1 MGQSGVLGQSGD
13 IVISRMVRHY
23 KRKTNQ
29 HSWSED
35 SMKSAILAY
44 NNKEMGFR
52 KAALSFGVPQTTLE
66 RRAKQFAATENLAK
80 ASTKALGRFK
90 TVFTEDQEVQLVEY
104 IKTME
109 ARLFGLTSLELRSLA
124 YQLAVKNNISHT
136 FCKDDL
142 AGVDWLYGFMK
153 RHSDL
158 SLRQPEATSAARA
171 SGFNPIAVGKFFA
184 LLTEVVEKNKLTA
197 SQIFNVDETV
207 ITCVPKSHSKVIA
220 CRGRR
225 QVGAITSAERGQ
237 TITAEICMVADGSYM
252 PPMLIFPR
260 VRNKPELI
268 DGGPP
273 GAWAEVHPSGWIQT
287 DLFLKWFDKFVI
299 FSRASK
305 THKVLLL
312 LDGHVTH
319 TKSLELIYK
328 ARDAGVI
335 LLCFP
340 PHCTHRLQPLD
351 VAFMK
356 PLSLYYS
363 DEVKK
368 WLREH
373 AKDHRVVTQFQI
385 ASLFGKAYL
394 KASTMTTAISGF
406 RATGIWPVDANI
418 FKEHDFLASA
428 ATDIDLNVSVT
439 DLQNI
444 SNSVLQAKDV
454 LTPII
459 QTNSL
464 PIIHPSTSNPIGQQ
478 NNDLTLSITQH
489 SSPGCSHWSAGAEKS
504 VTKSFFA
511 LSPEEIQPI
520 PKSNKTTARIS
531 RRRGKT
537 AILTESPYKNEL
549 LAANILSATPR
560 KFKND

>member
-1 MGQSGVLGQSGD
+1 
-13 IVISRMVRHY
+13 
-23 KRKTNQ
+23 
-29 HSWSED
+29 
-35 SMKSAILAY
+35 
-44 NNKEMGFR
+44 
-52 KAALSFGVPQTTLE
+52 
-66 RRAKQFAATENLAK
+66 
-80 ASTKALGRFK
+80 
-90 TVFTEDQEVQLVEY
+90 VFTKEQEVELVEY

-153 RHSDL
+153 RHPDL

-171 SGFNPIAVGKFFA
+171 SGFNQVAVGKFFA
-184 LLTEVVEKNKLTA
+184 LLTEVMDKNKLTA
-197 SQIFNVDETV
+197 SQIFNVDETG

-225 QVGAITSAERGQ
+225 QVGTITSAERGQ
-237 TITAEICMVADGSYM
+237 TITAEICMGADGSYM

-312 LDGHVTH
+312 LDGHATH
-319 TKSLELIYK
+319 TKSLELIDK

-385 ASLFGKAYL
+385 ASLFGRAYI

-428 ATDIDLNVSVT
+428 ATDIDLNVSVA
-439 DLQNI
+439 DQQNI
-444 SNSVLQAKDV
+444 SNSALPVQPEV
-454 LTPII
+454 LTPIT

-464 PIIHPSTSNPIGQQ
+464 PIIHLEISNPIGQ
-478 NNDLTLSITQH
+478 NNDSTLSLTQH

-504 VTKSFFA
+504 FFT
-511 LSPEEIQPI
+511 LSPEEIKPI
-520 PKSNKTTARIS
+520 PKSNKTAARIS

-549 LAANILSATPR
+549 LAANTLNATPR
-560 KFKND
+560 QVKRSLSFGQKKKARTSKKNLNKKTKTNEADEKCLYCDEPYSTSVDGWIQCVQCKKWAHCPCAGIEEDYETMFKCEFCS

>member
-1 MGQSGVLGQSGD
+1 
-13 IVISRMVRHY
+13 
-23 KRKTNQ
+23 
-29 HSWSED
+29 
-35 SMKSAILAY
+35 
-44 NNKEMGFR
+44 
-52 KAALSFGVPQTTLE
+52 
-66 RRAKQFAATENLAK
+66 
-80 ASTKALGRFK
+80 
-90 TVFTEDQEVQLVEY
+90 
-104 IKTME
+104 ME

-136 FCKDDL
+136 FCKNDL

-171 SGFNPIAVGKFFA
+171 SGFNQVAVGKFFA
-184 LLTEVVEKNKLTA
+184 LLTEVVDKYKLTA
-197 SQIFNVDETV
+197 SQIFNVDETG

-237 TITAEICMVADGSYM
+237 TITAEICMGADGSYM

-260 VRNKPELI
+260 VRHKPELI

-305 THKVLLL
+305 THRVLLL
-312 LDGHVTH
+312 LDGHSTH
-319 TKSLELIYK
+319 TKSLELIDK

-340 PHCTHRLQPLD
+340 PHCTHKLQPLD

-363 DEVKK
+363 DEVKR

-394 KASTMTTAISGF
+394 KASSMTTAISGF

-418 FKEHDFLASA
+418 FQEHDFLASA
-428 ATDIDLNVSVT
+428 ATDIDLNVSVRT
-439 DLQNI
+439 DQQNI
-444 SNSVLQAKDV
+444 SNSVFPV
-454 LTPII
+454 EPEV
-459 QTNSL
+459 
-464 PIIHPSTSNPIGQQ
+464 STSNIHTESLPTVQPAIINPIVET
-478 NNDLTLSITQH
+478 NDTSTFSQTLH
-489 SSPGCSHWSAGAEKS
+489 DSPGCSHWPAGAEKP
-504 VTKSFFA
+504 VRKEFFA
-511 LSPEEIQPI
+511 LSPEEILPI

-531 RRRGKT
+531 KRRGKT

-549 LAANILSATPR
+549 LAANICATPKPVKR
-560 KFKND
+560 SLSFCSKKKTKTTKKNLSKKTKKYKNDEKCLYCNELYSTSVEGWIQCMLCKKWAHCLCAGIEETDYVTILTCEFCS

>member
-1 MGQSGVLGQSGD
+1 M
-13 IVISRMVRHY
+13 
-23 KRKTNQ
+23 
-29 HSWSED
+29 
-35 SMKSAILAY
+35 
-44 NNKEMGFR
+44 
-52 KAALSFGVPQTTLE
+52 
-66 RRAKQFAATENLAK
+66 
-80 ASTKALGRFK
+80 
-90 TVFTEDQEVQLVEY
+90 FTEEQELELVEY

-136 FCKDDL
+136 FCKDGL

-171 SGFNPIAVGKFFA
+171 SGFNQVAVSKFFA
-184 LLTEVVEKNKLTA
+184 LLTEIVDKNKLTA
-197 SQIFNVDETV
+197 SQIFNVDETG
-207 ITCVPKSHSKVIA
+207 ITCVPKSQSKVIA

-237 TITAEICMVADGSYM
+237 TITAEICMSADGSYM

-273 GAWAEVHPSGWIQT
+273 GAWVEVHPSGWIQT

-299 FSRASK
+299 FSRVSK

-312 LDGHVTH
+312 FDGHATH
-319 TKSLELIYK
+319 TKSLELIDK

-340 PHCTHRLQPLD
+340 PHCTHKLQPLD

-373 AKDHRVVTQFQI
+373 SKDHRVVTQFQI

-406 RATGIWPVDANI
+406 RATGIWPVDTNI
-418 FKEHDFLASA
+418 FTEHDFLASV
-428 ATDIDLNVSVT
+428 ATDINLNVSIST
-439 DLQNI
+439 DQQNI
-444 SNSVLQAKDV
+444 L
-454 LTPII
+454 
-459 QTNSL
+459 
-464 PIIHPSTSNPIGQQ
+464 
-478 NNDLTLSITQH
+478 NNDSTLITQH
-489 SSPGCSHWSAGAEKS
+489 SSPGCSYWPAITEKQH
-504 VTKSFFA
+504 KKAFLA

-520 PKSNKTTARIS
+520 PKSNKINNKTISRTS
-531 RRRGKT
+531 RRRGKA
-537 AILTESPYKNEL
+537 AILTETPYKNEL
-549 LAANILSATPR
+549 LATNKNATPR
-560 KFKND
+560 QVKRSLSFGKNKNTKTIKKNQTIKKKTKTNEENEECLYCNELYSTSVDEWIQCSTCTKWAHCLCAGIEEIDYETMFNCEFCS